1 LPAKDT
7 TLLIDYFRPFGD
19 AQDRYCRSIRLRSGQ
34 VYYCFLI
41 RVNPYHPWFVFAGAS
56 CGEFY
61 VMVLPFSLSVF
72 PIRCPLPA
80 TRYKLRTRNRPPVLW
95 SLVFGLESLAFG
107 LWSLVLGLLY
117 SVRCKFTLSTSARLS
132 IDFAEGLRAARYLP
146 RFRRRASVRLSI
158 LFPCFNHL
166 FDTIPT
172 GIGEEGIDRME
183 NEPIGRAKNF
193 YGALDFSV
201 NTFVITASQAQSV
214 CSTN

>member
-1 LPAKDT
+1 VQK
-7 TLLIDYFRPFGD
+7 LLTKTGGLFRRCGKNNL
-19 AQDRYCRSIRLRSGQ
+19 RRLQ
-34 VYYCFLI
+34 TANLWLV
-41 RVNPYHPWFVFAGAS
+41 AG
-56 CGEFY
+56 
-61 VMVLPFSLSVF
+61 
-72 PIRCPLPA
+72 R
-80 TRYKLRTRNRPPVLW
+80 W
-95 SLVFGLESLAFG
+95 SLVIRR
-107 LWSLVLGLLY
+107 WSLVTGDAYCVFGLASLVLSLLY

-146 RFRRRASVRLSI
+146 GFRRRASVRLSI

-172 GIGEEGIDRME
+172 GIGEEGVDRME